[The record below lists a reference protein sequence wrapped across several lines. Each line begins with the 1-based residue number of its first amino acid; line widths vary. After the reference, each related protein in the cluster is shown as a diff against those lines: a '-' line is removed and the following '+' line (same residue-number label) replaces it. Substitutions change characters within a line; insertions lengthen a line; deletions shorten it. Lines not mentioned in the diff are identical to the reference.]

1 MGDCQGAPLLADPE
15 QSGASPSSLLPP
27 CTLTAG
33 ENNGFGPVL
42 QRRSGRL
49 PFGLF
54 CLLVSVGI
62 AVCLVFKQ
70 IQDTGVHLFV
80 VTLTMVLALV
90 LSQAC
95 YLVDE
100 LCHLRE
106 RHGGRCWPAVLLCL
120 RFPLAT
126 YLSVGVLLLLSVL
139 MALQRWDMVLGFL
152 RDQWH
157 LLLLM
162 GLVCQL
168 CTWWASEV
176 QWQHQ
181 RERRESAHVGE
192 GMAWSF
198 YFGYIRVLQD
208 PVPAGRGR
216 NAEPYSLRERISKYE
231 DDHGVK
237 LAVKKLFILLPSSCY
252 IDPLLGSGQDEDLEP
267 TTSIEDVNIPRA
279 GTKERI
285 FINTVYKIRNGDG
298 EPYYCLA
305 EGATPLL
312 TLHDML
318 VHSELSAE
326 QQWEQMCIFYHKL
339 KELLERHQACS
350 ANFLLVPYSG
360 LPQRSMENRAR
371 DRLTLAACR
380 GAIWWCCLQPR

>member
-1 MGDCQGAPLLADPE
+1 MEHCQ
-15 QSGASPSSLLPP
+15 
-27 CTLTAG
+27 
-33 ENNGFGPVL
+33 
-42 QRRSGRL
+42 
-49 PFGLF
+49 
-54 CLLVSVGI
+54 
-62 AVCLVFKQ
+62 
-70 IQDTGVHLFV
+70 
-80 VTLTMVLALV
+80 
-90 LSQAC
+90 
-95 YLVDE
+95 
-100 LCHLRE
+100 
-106 RHGGRCWPAVLLCL
+106 
-120 RFPLAT
+120 
-126 YLSVGVLLLLSVL
+126 
-139 MALQRWDMVLGFL
+139 MALQHWDMVLGFL
-152 RDQWH
+152 RDQWN

-181 RERRESAHVGE
+181 RERRETAHVGE

-198 YFGYIRVLQD
+198 FFGYIRVLQD
-208 PVPAGRGR
+208 PVSAGRGR
-216 NAEPYSLRERISKYE
+216 DAEPYSLRERISKYE

-285 FINTVYKIRNGDG
+285 FTNTVYKIRNGDK

-312 TLHDML
+312 TLHDMR

-326 QQWEQMCIFYHKL
+326 QQREQMFIFYHKL

-350 ANFLLVPYSG
+350 ANFLLVPYCGMRYLLTYKLSQDHLELLFCAIRSKG
-360 LPQRSMENRAR
+360 EWNNNPTALPKTAYLSFLIAMESVESLCECLLGGPNSLMRYLLTYKLSQDHLELLFCAIRSKGEWTNNPTALQFKALTNGCLSIVRLRLAQRATARAK
-371 DRLTLAACR
+371 LT
-380 GAIWWCCLQPR
+380 PSS